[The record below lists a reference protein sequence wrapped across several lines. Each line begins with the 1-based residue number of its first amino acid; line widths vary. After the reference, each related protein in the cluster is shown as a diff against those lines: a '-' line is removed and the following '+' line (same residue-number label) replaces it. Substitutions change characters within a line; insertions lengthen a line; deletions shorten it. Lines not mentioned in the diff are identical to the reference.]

1 MHKFREKTVRERF
14 QEKAFSEGSFRL
26 TLAQRRKNL
35 STTQNRLRQ
44 KCPQSNRLLPR
55 ISLLTQFKNKLQA
68 VVHTYIVSQLLTSEE
83 RTELLGL
90 FRSIDK
96 NENGI
101 LDLEEIKQVLKNSHL
116 DSVDEAK
123 IKMIIDYVD
132 TNCSG
137 QIDYT

>member
-14 QEKAFSEGSFRL
+14 QEKTFSEGSFRL

-35 STTQNRLRQ
+35 SATQNRLRQ
-44 KCPQSNRLLPR
+44 KCPQSNSFLPC
-55 ISLLTQFKNKLQA
+55 ISLLIQFKNKLQA